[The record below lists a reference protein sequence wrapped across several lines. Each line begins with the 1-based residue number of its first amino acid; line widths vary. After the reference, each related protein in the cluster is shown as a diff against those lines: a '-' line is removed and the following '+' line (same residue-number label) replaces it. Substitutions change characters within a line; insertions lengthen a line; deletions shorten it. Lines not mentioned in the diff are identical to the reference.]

1 MLRGPFSALYGN
13 SSGGVISL
21 ISAAQKTRALT
32 LGLDAG
38 SDGLQQWR
46 IVVETPLEG
55 GFSLHDVLA
64 RTVGRLTSV
73 DVYGRLVDLFEALA
87 IIETGRRVVPGPLSQ
102 ARIAERVGASLAMIT
117 RLVHD
122 LVQGGYIQVSR
133 ERIVVLKEPPR
144 WSPRA
149 AAHVGR
155 RFTIEQ

>member
-1 MLRGPFSALYGN
+1 M
-13 SSGGVISL
+13 
-21 ISAAQKTRALT
+21 
-32 LGLDAG
+32 
-38 SDGLQQWR
+38 
-46 IVVETPLEG
+46 
-55 GFSLHDVLA
+55 LA

-73 DVYGRLVDLFEALA
+73 DVYGRVVDLFEALA

-133 ERIVVLKEPPR
+133 ERIVVLKEPPC